1 MIQFGKLK
9 IGTDEVALERARG
22 ESEAAVAK
30 AEADAE
36 YNRSWAQQE
45 KEEAAEA
52 DRIAKMTFSDEQI
65 HNVELLSTFLE
76 HYCANGFGCEGRCED
91 YCKYDFKMYSSCK
104 SKLEAFFSVEE
115 NKQKYQNQYIKFLE
129 IKALHKIT
137 NFKSGH
143 FEKYGEVSFENY
155 GQATKL
161 VQKEVQ
167 KMLQEGSS
175 SSGAYSIS
183 GTQAASPNIVYVP
196 QTGPKKFW
204 KDWGTGK
211 KVGYVI
217 LNIYTFCIPVI
228 IHVIVFFVQR
238 ALNKSDNK
246 TAGTENQ

>member
-36 YNRSWAQQE
+36 DSRYWAQQE

-65 HNVELLSTFLE
+65 HNMELLSTFLE
-76 HYCANGFGCEGRCED
+76 HYCANGFGCNGRCAD

-137 NFKSGH
+137 NFKSESFG
-143 FEKYGEVSFENY
+143 KYGEVSFENY
-155 GQATKL
+155 GKATKL

-175 SSGAYSIS
+175 SAGAYSIP
-183 GTQAASPNIVYVP
+183 GTQAASPNIVYVL

-204 KDWGTGK
+204 KDWGIGK